1 MRRRLIVLFVG
12 IVASALAVTAA
23 LSFFLIA
30 ADARRSEERSIAAAA
45 RRVAQRGSSVR
56 SLETVGLALDL
67 KAAAQLTLDIE
78 GATLPELGNS
88 FDDLPVEVLDQVTTA
103 SAIANLGTER
113 TISGITGDWAW
124 AASPTGRLGGERVEA
139 IVLARAVPDTAA
151 RALRLLGIASIAA
164 LVASAIAAVLIARGI
179 SRPLR
184 EATAAYR
191 RIAAGDLSLRQTRD
205 SRDRKRTDEVGEL
218 TRSLDTMTGALQ
230 RARDQERSFLMS
242 VSHDLRT
249 PLTSIRGYAEAIAE
263 GTAPDDRRAAEVIG
277 SESRR
282 LERLVRDLL
291 DLAKLEADQFSL
303 SIRPADITDIVTDA
317 ADGFL
322 PTAARVEVILEL
334 DAQENVSAQTDPE
347 RLMQIIANLTEN
359 ALKFARSR
367 VVVGLTASAQR
378 FEVTIADDGPGI
390 DPADLPRVFDRSF
403 TSDRHGARTGGSGLG
418 LAIVKELAV
427 ALGGDVTV
435 TTSTDGTTFTVQ
447 LPVTGRDG
455 S

>member
-1 MRRRLIVLFVG
+1 MRRRLILLFVG
-12 IVASALAVTAA
+12 IVASALALTAA
-23 LSFFLIA
+23 LSFVLIA
-30 ADARRSEERSIAAAA
+30 ADARKAEERSIAAAA
-45 RRVAQRGSSVR
+45 RRVSQRGSSVR
-56 SLETVGLALDL
+56 SLETVGLALEL
-67 KAAAQLTLDIE
+67 KAAAQLTLDVE

-88 FDDLPVEVLDQVTTA
+88 FDDLPVEVLDEVTTA
-103 SAIANLGTER
+103 SAIANLGTDR
-113 TISGITGDWAW
+113 TISGITGKWAW
-124 AASPTGRLGGERVEA
+124 SAAPVRRIGAERIEA
-139 IVLARAVPDTAA
+139 IVLAREVPDTAA

-205 SRDRKRTDEVGEL
+205 NRDRKRTDEVGEL

-291 DLAKLEADQFSL
+291 DLAKLEADQFAL
-303 SIRPADITDIVTDA
+303 AIRHTDITDLVTDA

-322 PTAARVEVILEL
+322 PAASRSNVTLDL
-334 DAQENVSAQTDPE
+334 DAQEDVSAQTDPE

-359 ALKFARSR
+359 ALKFARHT
-367 VVVGLTASAQR
+367 VVVALTTDASQ
-378 FEVTIADDGPGI
+378 FHVSIADDGPGI

-403 TSDRHGARTGGSGLG
+403 TSDRHGARPGGSGLG

-435 TTSTDGTTFTVQ
+435 TTSPAGTTFTVN
-447 LPVTGRDG
+447 LPMAGLDG
-455 S
+455 